1 MTKKLLTQIKNEWL
15 SNLWL
20 ALELLVVSVV
30 MWYVVD
36 YLYTRA
42 ATYLEPRGFNI
53 EHCYLIELGE
63 LTPKSPDYT
72 PDKSRDDTHAD
83 IAELVER
90 LRRRPEVEAVS
101 LSQNSYPY
109 NGSNSSGEVRY
120 DTLQSPGWTIRRMV
134 TPDFVRVFRYQG
146 TRGETPE
153 QLAEMLERGEFLAS
167 DNLYRKYDRK
177 LTEFVGKRFQL
188 FGDTTK
194 TYQLGASLQNVRYHD
209 YDQAHSSFCFLAKQ
223 SFYYVGLELCVR
235 VREGQDNNFIT
246 KLKEDSESQFR
257 IGNLFI
263 SEIRSFHDIRR
274 NFQQAW
280 TNNIRNYVMG
290 MGVLLLN
297 IFLGLLGT
305 FWFRTQQRR
314 SEIALHK
321 AHGATDRAIFS
332 RLLSE
337 GLLLLAVVTPI
348 ALVVDWNLAHMELN
362 SWRNDTTLEWDRLL
376 FCAGISFVLMA
387 LMIAIG
393 IGIPAR
399 KAMKVQPAEAL
410 HDE

>member
-20 ALELLVVSVV
+20 VLELLVVSVV

-36 YLYTRA
+36 YLYTRI
-42 ATYLEPRGFNI
+42 ATYMEPRGFNI

-63 LTPKSPDYT
+63 LTPKSPDYIADHT
-72 PDKSRDDTHAD
+72 SQQTHDD
-83 IAELVER
+83 IAELLER
-90 LRRRPEVEAVS
+90 LRRRPEIEAVS

-109 NGSNSSGEVRY
+109 NGSNSTSEVQL
-120 DTLQSPGWTIRRMV
+120 DTMQAPGWTIRRLV
-134 TPDFVRVFRYQG
+134 TPDFPRVFRYEG

-153 QLAEMLERGEFLAS
+153 QLAEILERGEFVAS
-167 DNLYRKYDRK
+167 DNLYRKYNHKMTD
-177 LTEFVGKRFQL
+177 FVGQRFYL
-188 FGDTTK
+188 FDDTTK
-194 TYQLGASLQNVRYHD
+194 TYRLGAALKDVRYHD
-209 YDQAHSSFCFLAKQ
+209 YSQARSSYSMMVKQ
-223 SFYYVGLELCVR
+223 DFYYVGLELCVR
-235 VREGQDNNFIT
+235 VREGMDNDFIT
-246 KLKEDSESQFR
+246 KLKKDSEAQFR
-257 IGNLFI
+257 VGNLFI
-263 SEIRSFHDIRR
+263 SEIRSFQDIRR
-274 NFQQAW
+274 NFQQSW

-290 MGVLLLN
+290 ISFLLLN

-321 AHGATDRAIFS
+321 AHGATDKSIFS
-332 RLLSE
+332 RLLCE
-337 GLLLLAVVTPI
+337 GWLLLILVTPL
-348 ALVVDWNLAHMELN
+348 ALIIDYNMANMELN
-362 SWRNDTTLEWDRLL
+362 SWRNGTTLEWGRLL
-376 FCAGISFVLMA
+376 LCAAITFVMMA

>member
-20 ALELLVVSVV
+20 VLELLVVSVV

-36 YLYTRA
+36 YLYTRI
-42 ATYLEPRGFNI
+42 ATYTEPRGFNI
-53 EHCYLIELGE
+53 EHCYLIEMGE
-63 LTPKSPDYT
+63 LTLKSPDYI
-72 PDKSRDDTHAD
+72 PDHTAQQTHDD
-83 IAELVER
+83 IAELLER
-90 LRRRPEVEAVS
+90 LRRRPEIEAVS

-109 NGSNSSGEVRY
+109 NGSNSTSDVQL
-120 DTLQSPGWTIRRMV
+120 DTMQAPGWTIRRLV
-134 TPDFVRVFRYQG
+134 TPDFPRVFRYEG

-153 QLAEMLERGEFLAS
+153 QLAEILERGEFVAS
-167 DNLYRKYDRK
+167 DNLYRKYSRK
-177 LTEFVGKRFQL
+177 MTDLVGQRFYL
-188 FGDTTK
+188 FGDTAK
-194 TYQLGASLQNVRYHD
+194 TYRLGAALKDVRYHD
-209 YDQAHSSFCFLAKQ
+209 FDQARSSYSMMVKQ
-223 SFYYVGLELCVR
+223 DFYYVGLELCVR
-235 VREGQDNNFIT
+235 VREGMDDDFIT
-246 KLKEDSESQFR
+246 KLKKDSEAQFR
-257 IGNLFI
+257 VGNLFI

-280 TNNIRNYVMG
+280 TNDIRNYVLG
-290 MGVLLLN
+290 MGFLLLN

-321 AHGATDRAIFS
+321 AHGATDKSVFS
-332 RLLSE
+332 RLLCE
-337 GLLLLAVVTPI
+337 GWLLLLLVTPL
-348 ALVVDWNLAHMELN
+348 ALIIDYNLANMELN
-362 SWRNDTTLEWDRLL
+362 SWRNGTTLEWGRLL
-376 FCAGISFVLMA
+376 LCAAITFVMMA
-387 LMIAIG
+387 LMIAVG